1 MGDIQHARLVL
12 GPQIERRGKL
22 VLGDDGGGAP
32 TLPDVLIAGAPTLPG
47 LGVRAGLLRC
57 AVAVAATAALP
68 GLGVRAGGLRY
79 KSNTQRPTVAAAG
92 TAWQVAAAGDGAQAR
107 PAHQSTAARPAAAQT
122 RWQRGT
128 DGAAQVAH
136 PLPAVLAAQPLQGV
150 APWQAAQG
158 CQQGAAWPHQQ
169 ALSMALAR
177 LAGWQEGLPSHVPV
191 GFGHQD
197 GSRLP
202 RAWRAAPW
210 QAGHVLRLGYQ
221 GCHQSA
227 LALHRRWRAPWQ
239 EGMPPPAGV
248 SLRPVTPPKPPC
260 YDPATLGRIVFTALA
275 DGSGRVVFV
284 CGRAAPAWGVAV
296 PVRRV
301 YIVLNNITLVRVDDG
316 APLHALGFSAA
327 LDVDSWTWQWSAVLH
342 ESAGPH
348 LARGADGMPPEV
360 LASING
366 QPLRLVVERVQRDGR
381 FLPQVRY
388 SVSGRGR
395 AAVLASPWAPVLQ
408 HGGQVTQRTAEQL
421 AAEVLTINN
430 VGIGWGIDWQLPAWT
445 VPAGLWTFS
454 GSYMDALGDIAS
466 AVGATIQPHPTDAVL
481 RMLARYPR
489 PPWEWDQVAP
499 DYLLP
504 RDAVQALGTEFFDKP
519 AYTGVFV
526 GGTQAGGFGPVVRG
540 GTVGDVLA
548 PQATHVLIT
557 DPVAQRLR
565 GTAVLSDTGR
575 QRRVSLSMQVLPE
588 TGLIVP
594 GKLVQVGSGAQAMLG
609 MVRATAI
616 EWARPRLRQNIEL
629 EVHDL

>member
-136 PLPAVLAAQPLQGV
+136 PLPAVLAALARQGV

-158 CQQGAAWPHQQ
+158 CQQAAAWPHQQ

-177 LAGWQEGLPSHVPV
+177 LAGWQEGLRRHMPV

-197 GSRLP
+197 GNRLA
-202 RAWRAAPW
+202 RVWRAAPW

-260 YDPATLGRIVFTALA
+260 YDPATLGRIVFTAQA
-275 DGSGRVVFV
+275 DGTGRVVFV
-284 CGRAAPAWGVAV
+284 CERGGPGPQPPRFVI
-296 PVRRV
+296 PVLEI
-301 YIVLNNITLVRVDDG
+301 YMSTHEI
-316 APLHALGFSAA
+316 
-327 LDVDSWTWQWSAVLH
+327 SAVLLPSL
-342 ESAGPH
+342 ESVDLLDIKIDSDDGSFGWSLGASGPEH
-348 LARGADGMPPEV
+348 L
-360 LASING
+360 L
-366 QPLRLVVERVQRDGR
+366 
-381 FLPQVRY
+381 
-388 SVSGRGR
+388 
-395 AAVLASPWAPVLQ
+395 
-408 HGGQVTQRTAEQL
+408 EQL
-421 AAEVLTINN
+421 AP
-430 VGIGWGIDWQLPAWT
+430 VGGLPARIRVTLDGFDWVFAVERIGRTRRFGQHRCAIQGRSATALLGEPYMPQQSWLGTSLQTAQQLVAGALEFTGTTLDWGIPDWL
-445 VPAGLWTFS
+445 VPAGAWSFTGTPLQA
-454 GSYMDALGDIAS
+454 ALRVADS
-466 AVGATIQPHPTDAVL
+466 VGAVVRSHRTDQQLVFAP
-481 RMLARYPR
+481 RYPVLL
-489 PPWEWDQVAP
+489 WEWDAAVP
-499 DYLLP
+499 DVQMPADIITTDGLDPDP
-504 RDAVQALGTEFFDKP
+504 RP
-519 AYTGVFV
+519 AYNAVYVSGQAQGVLGHVRRAGTAGDLLAPQVTDALITDVAAARQRGIAVLGAAGNKLAHRMTLPFLT
-526 GGTQAGGFGPVVRG
+526 GGTNPGPVLPGYLIDVADIGHTWRGLVRGISISASMPVVRQ
-540 GTVGDVLA
+540 TINVERNA
-548 PQATHVLIT
+548 
-557 DPVAQRLR
+557 
-565 GTAVLSDTGR
+565 
-575 QRRVSLSMQVLPE
+575 
-588 TGLIVP
+588 
-594 GKLVQVGSGAQAMLG
+594 
-609 MVRATAI
+609 
-616 EWARPRLRQNIEL
+616 
-629 EVHDL
+629 